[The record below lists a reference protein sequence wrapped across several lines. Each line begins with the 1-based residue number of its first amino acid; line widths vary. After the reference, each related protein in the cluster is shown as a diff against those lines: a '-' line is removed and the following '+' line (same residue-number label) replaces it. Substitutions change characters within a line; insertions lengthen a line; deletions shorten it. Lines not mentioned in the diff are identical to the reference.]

1 MAEDTVAF
9 IHKRGLLDFS
19 PADTADRPIV
29 QGHVHDR
36 STLPA
41 SDADLKAAVREA
53 VETEMCITVE
63 DFLARRYRILLLDA
77 RQAIEHAEAVAEAL
91 AEAHGRDGAWA
102 EEQVRSFKQLAAQY
116 LPANTL

>member
-1 MAEDTVAF
+1 ME
-9 IHKRGLLDFS
+9 G
-19 PADTADRPIV
+19 
-29 QGHVHDR
+29 QVHDR
-36 STLPA
+36 SNLPA

-77 RQAIEHAEAVAEAL
+77 RQAIGRAEAVAQAL
-91 AEAHGRDGAWA
+91 AEVQDQDAEWA
-102 EEQVRSFKQLAAQY
+102 QDQEQSFKQLAAQY